1 MKTTLVTGGG
11 SGIGAAVA
19 DRLRSDGYHV
29 ATIDLNP
36 SDADFSYVA
45 DVSDRAQ
52 VDAALVDSF
61 CRFTDIRLEDWKKIV
76 DIDPHGVF
84 HTIQAVLPDT

>member
-1 MKTTLVTGGG
+1 MPISLT
-11 SGIGAAVA
+11 
-19 DRLRSDGYHV
+19 
-29 ATIDLNP
+29 
-36 SDADFSYVA
+36 VA